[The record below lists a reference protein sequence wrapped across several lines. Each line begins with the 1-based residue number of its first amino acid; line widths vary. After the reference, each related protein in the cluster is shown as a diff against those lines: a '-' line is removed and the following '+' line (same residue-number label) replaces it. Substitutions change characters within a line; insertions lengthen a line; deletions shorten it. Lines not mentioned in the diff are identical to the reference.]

1 MSSLLLVVIFIGSAA
16 VIWAAGIL
24 LSNATDAL
32 DGRLGLGSA
41 LGGLLL
47 LAIATNLPELAITIT
62 AAARGNLSLAVG
74 NLVGGIAIQ
83 TLVLAFLDLRAGRTP
98 LTYQVGSLTVVLE
111 ASIVL
116 GTLGVAVMGTQLPAS
131 VALGPISPASLAI
144 LGLWVGGLL
153 IIRSAR
159 HGLPWK
165 AEAPG
170 ATPGR
175 SAADRARGRE
185 PQPFHRRSTAFVAG
199 AFLLAAVLTLA
210 AGIAIEEAG
219 DKLAGRIGLTGAVF
233 GATVLAASTSLPELS
248 TGLASIKL
256 GDRSLAFS
264 DIFGGNAFLPVLFL
278 IADLA
283 GGTPALP
290 QAHAS
295 DIWIAILGLV
305 LTAIYIVGLVLRRER
320 SVWRLGPDSL
330 LAIIVYGLG
339 IIGLTQIA
347 G

>member
-131 VALGPISPASLAI
+131 VALGPVSPASLAI
-144 LGLWVGGLL
+144 LGLWVGVCSSFAPPATGCRGRAGRRAPL
-153 IIRSAR
+153 RDAR
-159 HGLPWK
+159 RQIALAAGNLSHSTDVPLRLW
-165 AEAPG
+165 
-170 ATPGR
+170 PGR
-175 SAADRARGRE
+175 SCRPRCSRLQRVSQSRKQGTSSQDELDSPAPCSG
-185 PQPFHRRSTAFVAG
+185 PPCSPPRRRCPSSA
-199 AFLLAAVLTLA
+199 
-210 AGIAIEEAG
+210 
-219 DKLAGRIGLTGAVF
+219 
-233 GATVLAASTSLPELS
+233 
-248 TGLASIKL
+248 L
-256 GDRSLAFS
+256 G
-264 DIFGGNAFLPVLFL
+264 
-278 IADLA
+278 
-283 GGTPALP
+283 
-290 QAHAS
+290 
-295 DIWIAILGLV
+295 
-305 LTAIYIVGLVLRRER
+305 
-320 SVWRLGPDSL
+320 
-330 LAIIVYGLG
+330 
-339 IIGLTQIA
+339 
-347 G
+347 